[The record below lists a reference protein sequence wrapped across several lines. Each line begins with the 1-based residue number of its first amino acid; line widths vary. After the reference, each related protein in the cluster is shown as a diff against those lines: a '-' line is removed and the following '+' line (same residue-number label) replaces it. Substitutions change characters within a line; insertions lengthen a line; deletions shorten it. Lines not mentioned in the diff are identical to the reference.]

1 MTVADFYLN
10 EAVRCER
17 LAEQSVIAERSMK
30 WQGRAQECL
39 QLATELEAAESPR
52 LIDARP

>member
-1 MTVADFYLN
+1 MTIADFYLN

-17 LAEQSVIAERSMK
+17 RAEHSSTAERSMK

-39 QLATELEAAESPR
+39 QLATELEGAEAPSR
-52 LIDARP
+52 IDA